1 MDENMKDERVEEL
14 NNVQPE
20 AEVVQPQEAEAA
32 QPEAVQAAAE
42 PVAPVQAEPV
52 AAAPKQAFAG
62 IKNFVTNL
70 VQKLGKKVVIG
81 IAAAAGV
88 VVIGGVAAA
97 AAAGGSPVGNVFQGA
112 QKTVESVGE
121 IELFAV
127 LEDVLNGGSIEV
139 SMNTEGVSEGFL
151 DMDVLAKVY
160 TNLKDKKFAFSA
172 SASMDGSE
180 IVDADAWVNEKD
192 IIVSSE
198 SLLDDVYGVNLKKLE
213 ENLEDSAIFDLLGMD
228 FEDFEEQMA
237 LSSEV
242 KIDEKT
248 LLAFEE
254 DLTKLLEKVAKQFGK
269 SLKEYAEIEKGK
281 KELGFNGEKVN
292 AKTVEVYIEGDALA
306 EVIGEVAQY
315 LYDSKDLEALL
326 DDYAELIVTYL
337 AVSGDEVDVDEII
350 DPIYESLDTMIEGID
365 DFAEEMEEIEFTVV
379 AYLKSDY
386 LLGFDLTVEEDSDKY
401 ALSVLAGPSFA
412 ELKEFRVTIEEYG
425 DKTTLVYTVDA
436 NDSKEFEA
444 ELKIRENGKV
454 MTNASVLWDKKDGDY
469 RCKLTQTKFDWW
481 DEEYTEEYT
490 VSGSL
495 LEEKDCYN
503 LEIKKLT
510 DGEDEIKPEITICFD
525 RSDKQPSAPKYVE
538 VLTLEE
544 EELLELKEDIVDEVM
559 DLVKMF
565 R

>member
-454 MTNASVLWDKKDGDY
+454 MTNASVSWDKKAGDY
-469 RCKLTQTKFDWW
+469 KCKLTQTKFDWW

-510 DGEDEIKPEITICFD
+510 DGEDEVKPEITICFD